1 MAEDRKARIAF
12 VGCGGHATH
21 SLFPAVRQIPEMEL
35 VAVCDLREELARRN
49 ARWFGALRWYTDVAT
64 MLEAEQLDGVVVVGP
79 PQMHEAV
86 GKQCLDAG
94 LPIFVE
100 KPSALSYA
108 RARELAEHAD
118 RKGRWGAVAYMKRF
132 AVGYEMAKAIAN
144 RQAEFGQVTMVEI
157 RFSNGPYPAI
167 WGIESPAKAFLIGQA
182 VHLFNLARYFGGEV
196 AEVYARL
203 HEVGQNRFGYAV
215 NLRFAS
221 GALGVLNLNALE
233 SPSWKIRERMAL
245 TGVDCWLEVED
256 MLRLRYRPR
265 GELLGELHHG
275 GRNQWS
281 EWQPD
286 WTEVLRVHATGCFGY
301 MGELQNFARSCL
313 GLETPRSTFWDG
325 ARDLQVAEAV
335 WHSAQTGEVV
345 ALGES
350 WSG

>member
-1 MAEDRKARIAF
+1 MPEVKKARIAF

-21 SLFPAVRQIPEMEL
+21 SLFPAVPFIPEIEL

-64 MLEAEQLDGVVVVGP
+64 MLTKEELDGAVIVGP
-79 PQMHEAV
+79 PQMHDEV

-100 KPSALSYA
+100 KPSAISA
-108 RARELAEHAD
+108 ATAQELAEHAE
-118 RKGRWGAVAYMKRF
+118 RKGLWGAVAYMKRF
-132 AVGYEMAKAIAN
+132 AVGYELAKQIA
-144 RQAEFGQVTMVEI
+144 QKQDEFGQVTVVEI

-167 WGIESPAKAFLIGQA
+167 WGIPSAPQAFLIGQA

-196 AEVYARL
+196 EEVYARL
-203 HEVGQNRFGYAV
+203 HVVSENRFGYAI
-215 NLRFAS
+215 NLRFAG
-221 GALGVLNLNALE
+221 GALGILNLNALE
-233 SPSWKIRERMAL
+233 SPSWKIHERLAL

-265 GELLGELHHG
+265 GEPIAEPHVG
-275 GRNQWS
+275 GRNQWI

-286 WTEVLRVHATGCFGY
+286 WTEVLRVHAVGCFGY
-301 MGELQNFARSCL
+301 AGELQNFARSCL
-313 GLETPRSTFWDG
+313 GLETPRSTLWDG

-335 WHSAQTGEVV
+335 WRSAQTGEVV
-345 ALGES
+345 RFG
-350 WSG
+350 SGT